1 MNNIIIQTQDSSL
14 SERNL
19 LRQFLISNNYD
30 FSVLNGNEFIEV
42 SPSKITKEDFNV
54 AFDIIKKQKGE
65 EKFSETAPMSGMPSM
80 EEMMNSLKPEA
91 GSSKKEKKPVSKKK

>member
-42 SPSKITKEDFNV
+42 SPSKITKEDF
-54 AFDIIKKQKGE
+54 IKLLE
-65 EKFSETAPMSGMPSM
+65 YLSSEKWFFNERFSFE
-80 EEMMNSLKPEA
+80 NLH
-91 GSSKKEKKPVSKKK
+91 

>member
-19 LRQFLISNNYD
+19 LRKFLISNNYD

-42 SPSKITKEDFNV
+42 SPSKRTTEEFLKLLEYLSSEKWFFN
-54 AFDIIKKQKGE
+54 E
-65 EKFSETAPMSGMPSM
+65 RFSFE
-80 EEMMNSLKPEA
+80 NIH
-91 GSSKKEKKPVSKKK
+91 

>member
-19 LRQFLISNNYD
+19 LRQFLSYNQYD

-42 SPSKITKEDFNV
+42 SPSKLTKEEFIKLLEYLSSEEWFFN
-54 AFDIIKKQKGE
+54 E
-65 EKFSETAPMSGMPSM
+65 RFSFEYIH
-80 EEMMNSLKPEA
+80 
-91 GSSKKEKKPVSKKK
+91 